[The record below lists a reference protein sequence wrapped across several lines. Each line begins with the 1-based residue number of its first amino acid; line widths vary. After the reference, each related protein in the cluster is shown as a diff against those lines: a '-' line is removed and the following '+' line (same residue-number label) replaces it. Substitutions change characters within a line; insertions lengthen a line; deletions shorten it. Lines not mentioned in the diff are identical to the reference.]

1 MIYSRLHFIE
11 EFNYP
16 EHIIPSLNG
25 ILYDA
30 INKLKSISR
39 NKQVECKITADEIS
53 NLKGNFEIFKYIF
66 GELIGNA
73 MKYGINTIK
82 ISLSKNQRG
91 SIFFEVSNKCN
102 NISRFETKDI
112 RAYKKF
118 HKEIENSL
126 GIGLFN
132 CKKIATITTM
142 NSMCNVKP
150 IYSMQVFAYPIS
162 ILQNLPKKNLTSYF
176 LII

>member
-53 NLKGNFEIFKYIF
+53 SVKGHFELIKYVF
-66 GELIGNA
+66 DELIGNS
-73 MKYGINTIK
+73 MKYGTSTIK
-82 ISLSKNQRG
+82 VSLLKKQSG
-91 SIFFEVSNKCN
+91 AIFFEVSNKCN
-102 NISRFETKDI
+102 NISRFKTKDI
-112 RAYKKF
+112 RACKKF

-126 GIGLFN
+126 GIGLFK
-132 CKKIATITTM
+132 CKKIARITTM

-150 IYSMQVFAYPIS
+150 IYSMQVFAYQIS
-162 ILQNLPKKNLTSYF
+162 TLQNLPKNNLPSNC